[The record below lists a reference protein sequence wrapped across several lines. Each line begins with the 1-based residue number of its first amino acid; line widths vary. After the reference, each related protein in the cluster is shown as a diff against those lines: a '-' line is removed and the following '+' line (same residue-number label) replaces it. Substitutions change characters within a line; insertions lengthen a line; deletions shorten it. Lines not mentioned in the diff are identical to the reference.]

1 MSQVDLFFVL
11 HELTTSEKGTWWW
24 PGVVFN
30 CTLAEPP
37 DEPKHQQHL
46 SSSWFIFMVH
56 NKCEEKSMSVCD
68 FSFNFP
74 ESIIIII
81 IIMAHD
87 QEEMG
92 RTTALAFEL

>member
-1 MSQVDLFFVL
+1 
-11 HELTTSEKGTWWW
+11 
-24 PGVVFN
+24 
-30 CTLAEPP
+30 
-37 DEPKHQQHL
+37 
-46 SSSWFIFMVH
+46 MVH

-68 FSFNFP
+68 FSFNFL
-74 ESIIIII
+74 ESIIII